1 MRLRRGLELVRLVF
15 WVQIRIL
22 KKMRY
27 YRVRLCA
34 QKVMEGGS
42 EAVLIDGKN
51 IADRVTRSL
60 ACEVKD
66 MQKIRHVRP
75 PKLGYALVG
84 DNPESAVY
92 VKMKKKA

>member
-1 MRLRRGLELVRLVF
+1 MVRLVC
-15 WVQIRIL
+15 WMQIWIM
-22 KKMRY
+22 KKMSC
-27 YRVRLCA
+27 YRVRLCV

-51 IADRVTRSL
+51 IADRVKRSL
-60 ACEVKD
+60 AFEVKD
-66 MQKIRHVRP
+66 MQKFRHVRP

-84 DNPESAVY
+84 DNPESEIY